1 MSKMLLRFLLVV
13 ACLHICRSFVQEITF
28 YTRPGS
34 IWEAKTFTSKEP
46 DLTLYQPLLADVTS
60 YCARG
65 FWRGFHWPNYH
76 NFKFRTTAYDGN
88 LFCENVTLPTMMS
101 LRYLG
106 PLDVSTPSFSVYG
119 GTYESNWGG
128 EEKTFTGLRAND
140 FGFPPKGITITGGSS
155 WTVFSNNNYTGTA
168 TCYNS
173 SLLIYKRKS
182 LKMDYVSGA
191 RVPNVT
197 GHGMLFMR
205 Y

>member
-1 MSKMLLRFLLVV
+1 M
-13 ACLHICRSFVQEITF
+13 F
-28 YTRPGS
+28 YYFS
-34 IWEAKTFTSKEP
+34 
-46 DLTLYQPLLADVTS
+46 
-60 YCARG
+60 
-65 FWRGFHWPNYH
+65 WRGFHWPNYH

-106 PLDVSTPSFSVYG
+106 PLDVSTPSFSVYA

-173 SLLIYKRKS
+173 SLLIYNESPLRWIMSAEQGCQTWQGTECS
-182 LKMDYVSGA
+182 LWDIKLYSMYLCQNLEELQS
-191 RVPNVT
+191 
-197 GHGMLFMR
+197 